1 MYRSILLFILGLF
14 FSHNLLAQMPLEVSL
29 SGKEYQT
36 VAISPRSSS
45 SFYMRVTD
53 DMGASIEGITL
64 DDVKVKQNG
73 EDARVVQVT
82 LLRETVAITKKVVLV
97 LDNSTSMKESVEEMI
112 ESLDTFLNS
121 LGRGVEVA
129 VVMYEEK
136 EEFLEKAPVI
146 YDKEN
151 LKLSYLDFTSDFAKV
166 RDFAN
171 LRFRRNLTR
180 STYLYD
186 AAVVGISLFRGV
198 PRYMQKAI
206 VVMSDGEDTG
216 STFKLQKAI
225 ANYKEDIRVYSINFG
240 QGAMD
245 NRSLMAI
252 NEATGGRY
260 IRVEKSV
267 DLQKM
272 FTDLSREITAVYLV
286 VYKGVV
292 SEESPFLRVVFFD
305 HNSSEIP
312 ERYVRYANY
321 EETLTFEE
329 SQSPNPLIHHRN
341 ILNVIGQRMQMHPW
355 AGLTITG
362 CNSNYEEEE
371 GNLDLSKARAEA
383 VKDYLVNVW
392 RIAPTRLTVESRN
405 LPEKASTSS
414 VELGRAE
421 NRRVELQSS
430 DAGILKPVL
439 TNNVDMKIEGENMV
453 TEIYSLNLFDFNS
466 AEISEKNSAIL
477 EKVLSSYKS
486 NANSNVSV
494 VGYSDNIGK
503 AEYNKQLAEKRASAV
518 LAELK
523 AAGVAEDRLISRG
536 LGEAESPFSNTLPEG
551 RFLNRTV
558 RVFVSHPK

>member
-14 FSHNLLAQMPLEVSL
+14 FSHNLLAQMPLEVSI
-29 SGKEYQT
+29 SGKDYQS

-45 SFYMRVTD
+45 SFYMRVTNE
-53 DMGASIEGITL
+53 MGASVEGITL

-73 EDARVVQVT
+73 EDVRVVQVT
-82 LLRETVAITKKVVLV
+82 MLRETVAITKKVVLV
-97 LDNSTSMKESVEEMI
+97 LDNSTSMKESVEKMI

-121 LGRGVEVA
+121 LGKGVEVA

-136 EEFLEKAPVI
+136 DEFLEKAPVI

-186 AAVVGISLFRGV
+186 AAVVGVSLFRGV
-198 PRYMQKAI
+198 PRYMQKAL

-216 STFKLQKAI
+216 STFNLEKAI
-225 ANYKEDIRVYSINFG
+225 ANYNRDIRVYSINFG

-252 NEATGGRY
+252 NEATGGSY

-286 VYKGVV
+286 VYKGAV

-321 EETLTFEE
+321 GETLTFEE

-355 AGLTITG
+355 AALTITG
-362 CNSNYEEEE
+362 CNSNYAEEE

-405 LPEKASTSS
+405 LPERASTSS

-439 TNNVDMKIEGENMV
+439 TNNVDMEDRRVKIWSPRYTV
-453 TEIYSLNLFDFNS
+453 STSSISIQRKS
-466 AEISEKNSAIL
+466 AKRT
-477 EKVLSSYKS
+477 VLYLK
-486 NANSNVSV
+486 
-494 VGYSDNIGK
+494 K
-503 AEYNKQLAEKRASAV
+503 CSAV
-518 LAELK
+518 INPMPTAM
-523 AAGVAEDRLISRG
+523 
-536 LGEAESPFSNTLPEG
+536 
-551 RFLNRTV
+551 
-558 RVFVSHPK
+558 

>member
-1 MYRSILLFILGLF
+1 
-14 FSHNLLAQMPLEVSL
+14 
-29 SGKEYQT
+29 
-36 VAISPRSSS
+36 
-45 SFYMRVTD
+45 
-53 DMGASIEGITL
+53 
-64 DDVKVKQNG
+64 
-73 EDARVVQVT
+73 
-82 LLRETVAITKKVVLV
+82 
-97 LDNSTSMKESVEEMI
+97 
-112 ESLDTFLNS
+112 
-121 LGRGVEVA
+121 
-129 VVMYEEK
+129 
-136 EEFLEKAPVI
+136 
-146 YDKEN
+146 
-151 LKLSYLDFTSDFAKV
+151 
-166 RDFAN
+166 
-171 LRFRRNLTR
+171 
-180 STYLYD
+180 
-186 AAVVGISLFRGV
+186 
-198 PRYMQKAI
+198 
-206 VVMSDGEDTG
+206 
-216 STFKLQKAI
+216 
-225 ANYKEDIRVYSINFG
+225 
-240 QGAMD
+240 
-245 NRSLMAI
+245 
-252 NEATGGRY
+252 
-260 IRVEKSV
+260 
-267 DLQKM
+267 
-272 FTDLSREITAVYLV
+272 
-286 VYKGVV
+286 
-292 SEESPFLRVVFFD
+292 
-305 HNSSEIP
+305 
-312 ERYVRYANY
+312 
-321 EETLTFEE
+321 
-329 SQSPNPLIHHRN
+329 
-341 ILNVIGQRMQMHPW
+341 MHPW

-392 RIAPTRLTVESRN
+392 GIAPTRLTVESRN
-405 LPEKASTSS
+405 LPERSSTSS